1 MNRLVG
7 PAIIWV
13 VINDPVTWVGEGL
26 FAFLRTGLCLKVSD
40 FPHAG
45 TQQIAADE
53 GAIRTSPNQRHF
65 LDELL
70 RDCSFFAHLV
80 LRAVREVDSF
90 GRSSDRNSGY
100 KKSKALQDSR
110 TPARSARGVFPRRRD
125 SETLCL
131 QAEDPQA
138 LWVEV
143 GCRHAQI
150 IVSGKVSY
158 DNGENPNAAL

>member
-1 MNRLVG
+1 MSRLVG
-7 PAIIWV
+7 PAIIWI
-13 VINDPVTWVGEGL
+13 VINDPVTWVGERL
-26 FAFLRTGLCLKVSD
+26 FAILRTGLCLKVSD

-45 TQQIAADE
+45 TQEIAADE
-53 GAIRTSPNQRHF
+53 GAISTSANQRHF

-90 GRSSDRNSGY
+90 GHPSYRNSGY
-100 KKSKALQDSR
+100 RKSKVFQGLQTPSR
-110 TPARSARGVFPRRRD
+110 SVRSVFPRRRT
-125 SETLCL
+125 SEPLCL

-158 DNGENPNAAL
+158 EHGENPNAAL